1 MKITLITLITLITP
15 TPRNPLVRLARSRHA
30 GSHRVAGGAMRQ
42 HANRVMQREL
52 DRMKH
57 SP

>member
-1 MKITLITLITLITP
+1 MKITLITLTAP
-15 TPRNPLVRLARSRHA
+15 KPRNPLVRLARSRHA

>member
-1 MKITLITLITLITP
+1 MKTALITLITLTAP
-15 TPRNPLVRLARSRHA
+15 KPRNPLVRLARSRHA